1 MTRSKSPPFLRVVE
15 KTPQPKPVEEGDFR
29 VASWQHTLFAGSLP
43 NLILF
48 VHFEAVSESDFLA
61 AILNS
66 KPKYIVDLRVAPR
79 FDLGTLNRRL
89 VFSVFQQVGAQY
101 YDVAGKLGI
110 RSPRDSK
117 LNPSHLI
124 DELRTI
130 VFRDKQHVDGP
141 IAFLVG
147 DQQAEEDYETLL
159 ANKLDMLSEKG
170 WELFRV
176 PRVLPDKRPERVRDL
191 VFISHAAPENNDF
204 ARWLGAHLSSL
215 GYKVWSDVTRLIG
228 GEEFWEDIEEAIRE
242 HSVKVVVCL
251 SRIGQTKKGVLDEI
265 ACAVATERSRGL
277 ENFVIPIRLDDLPF
291 SDVRANIGRKNIIDF
306 RPNWASGLVEL
317 VKAFERDGVPRPV
330 EDGPRAVALMARLW
344 RRSTANINDQ
354 PEPVFANWF
363 HITALPDAI
372 TLVAFDGPIHEETNI
387 RKLIKRPSFG
397 YLRLIGSFAGSDEI
411 QKFVPS
417 AVHIQHRCTIP
428 TTTFLRGHPT
438 DLPGLTAK
446 DARNQ
451 VTNLLRQGWDNRA
464 TELGLLAYRTARGSN
479 TWYLPKGLVAN
490 DVFQFVGPD
499 GSKRRK
505 SLVGW
510 SEKRK
515 VYWHFGTEAI
525 PVLAGSQHFILRPHV
540 IFTEDGRMPL
550 QSESRMHVLRRGFC
564 KSWWNDRW
572 RDLIAAFAAWF
583 AQGEGQMHI
592 EMSDNVF
599 VHIDARMMKLISPVG
614 LVSSKISTVI
624 KGTDISEPDW
634 TDDPDLDE
642 SEITSNEDSLVSTD
656 PEESTADD
664 DR

>member
-1 MTRSKSPPFLRVVE
+1 MTGSKSPPFLKVVE
-15 KTPQPKPVEEGDFR
+15 KTSQPKPVDEGDFR
-29 VASWQHTLFAGSLP
+29 VASWQQTLFAGSLS

-101 YDVAGKLGI
+101 YDVAGKLGV
-110 RSPRDSK
+110 RSPRDPK
-117 LNPSHLI
+117 LNPSHLLE
-124 DELRTI
+124 ELRTI
-130 VFRDKQHVDGP
+130 VFRGKQLVDGP
-141 IAFLVG
+141 IAFIVG
-147 DQQAEEDYETLL
+147 DQQADEGYEALL
-159 ANKLDMLSEKG
+159 ASKMDVLSEKG

-176 PRVLPDKRPERVRDL
+176 PHVIPEKKRDQFRDV

-251 SRIGQTKKGVLDEI
+251 SRIAQTKKGVLDEI
-265 ACAVATERSRGL
+265 ACAIGTERSRGL

-306 RPNWASGLVEL
+306 SANWASGLAEL
-317 VKAFERDGVPRPV
+317 VKALDRDGVPRPV
-330 EDGPRAVALMARLW
+330 EDGPGAVALMARLW
-344 RRSTANINDQ
+344 RRSTATITDQ

-363 HITALPDAI
+363 HIVTLPDAI
-372 TLVAFDGPIHEETNI
+372 TFVAFDGPIHEESSI
-387 RKLIKRPSFG
+387 RKLIKRPSFA
-397 YLRLIGSFAGSDEI
+397 YLRLIGSFARPHEI
-411 QKFVPS
+411 QKFVPP
-417 AVHIQHRCTIP
+417 AVRIQHRCTIS
-428 TTTFLRGHPT
+428 TSTFLLGHT
-438 DLPGLTAK
+438 TELPGFSAK

-464 TELGLLAYRTARGSN
+464 RELGLLANRTGTGSN
-479 TWYLPKGLVAN
+479 TWYLPKGLIAN

-525 PVLAGSQHFILRPHV
+525 PVMTGSQHFILRPHV
-540 IFTEDGRMPL
+540 VFTEDGRTPI
-550 QSESRMHVLRRGFC
+550 QSDTRMHVLRRGFC

-583 AQGEGQMHI
+583 AQGEEKIRI
-592 EMSDNVF
+592 EMSDNAF
-599 VHIDARMMKLISPVG
+599 VHVDAHMMKLMSPVG
-614 LVSSKISTVI
+614 LVSSETSTVI
-624 KGTDISEPDW
+624 KGIDFAEPDW
-634 TDDPDLDE
+634 TDDPELDE
-642 SEITSNEDSLVSTD
+642 SEIPANEDSLAASD
-656 PEESTADD
+656 SEESTADD